1 MLKHSECLT
10 EETLAIE
17 VLEAIVATTEGI
29 IEGTIKMT
37 EDHEDFQEEDTEVIR
52 IYSRMV

>member
-1 MLKHSECLT
+1 MLKHLECLT

-17 VLEAIVATTEGI
+17 VMEAIVATTEGI